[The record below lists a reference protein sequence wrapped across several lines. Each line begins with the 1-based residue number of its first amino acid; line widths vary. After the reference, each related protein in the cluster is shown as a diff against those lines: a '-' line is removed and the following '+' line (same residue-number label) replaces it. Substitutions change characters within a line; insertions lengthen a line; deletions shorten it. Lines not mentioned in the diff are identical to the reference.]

1 MNKKHDVQKIDE
13 ALSLLNEAAH
23 HQKDEI
29 SDLISSKYG
38 NLKTT
43 LQGLEEKA
51 ADTAH
56 EGADRLR
63 ELREAA
69 ALHAHDA
76 VDTVDR
82 KAHEDPWKT
91 LGWSVIGAFAIGL
104 LLGRKD

>member
-1 MNKKHDVQKIDE
+1 MKNQDVQKIDE

-23 HQKDEI
+23 SQKDEM
-29 SDLISSKYG
+29 SKLISSKYG
-38 NLKTT
+38 NLKST
-43 LQGLEEKA
+43 LQDLEEKA
-51 ADTAH
+51 SDKTH
-56 EGADRLR
+56 ESADRLR

-69 ALHAHDA
+69 ALHAHEA
-76 VDTVDR
+76 AETVDR

>member
-1 MNKKHDVQKIDE
+1 MKKQDVQKIDE
-13 ALSLLNEAAH
+13 ALSLLSEAAT

-29 SDLISSKYG
+29 TDLISSKYE
-38 NLKTT
+38 NLKSTF
-43 LQGLEEKA
+43 QSLEEKA
-51 ADTAH
+51 TDKTH
-56 EGADRLR
+56 ESVDRLR

-69 ALHAHDA
+69 ALHAHEA
-76 VDTVDR
+76 MDTVDR